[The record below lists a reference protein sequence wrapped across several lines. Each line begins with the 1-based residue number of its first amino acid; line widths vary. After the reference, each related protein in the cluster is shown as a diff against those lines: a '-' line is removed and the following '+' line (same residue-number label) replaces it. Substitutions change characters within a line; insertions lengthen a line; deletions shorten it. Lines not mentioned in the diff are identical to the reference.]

1 MTDLLAK
8 LASVFVEPAPEAARQ
23 RHHRVAV
30 APPAPCVGVIATPR
44 HALAIGSGVALVVAR
59 GVRARRALVCAWPP
73 GDWATPALQAPAG
86 GGARRLRRS
95 LAARGIDA
103 TATGSLVRTV
113 LPENPEDAVATAERA
128 LAAAAAPAVLVL
140 AGPRPEILDE
150 LLLAQDAIVV
160 AADPDADRCVAD
172 LAVATL
178 NARHPAVSACTLA
191 LGPVGRALAAS
202 GGTAPLGA
210 SRPLA
215 PVLEAVV

>member
-23 RHHRVAV
+23 RHHRVA
-30 APPAPCVGVIATPR
+30 PPAPCIGVIATPR

-160 AADPDADRCVAD
+160 AADHDADPCVVD

-178 NARHPAVSACTLA
+178 NGRHPAVSACSLA
-191 LGPVGRALAAS
+191 LGPVGRALAAA
-202 GGTAPLGA
+202 GATAPLGA

>member
-1 MTDLLAK
+1 VTDLLAK

-23 RHHRVAV
+23 PRQRVAV

-44 HALAIGSGVALVVAR
+44 HALAVGSAVALVVAR

-73 GDWATPALQAPAG
+73 GDWVTSALKAPAG
-86 GGARRLRRS
+86 AGARRLRRS
-95 LAARGIDA
+95 LVARGIDA

-113 LPENPEDAVATAERA
+113 LPENPEEALATAERA

-160 AADPDADRCVAD
+160 AADPDADRCVVD

-178 NARHPAVSACTLA
+178 NARHPAVSACSLP
-191 LGPVGRALAAS
+191 LGPVGRSLAAA
-202 GGTAPLGA
+202 GATAPLGA
-210 SRPLA
+210 TRPLA

>member
-8 LASVFVEPAPEAARQ
+8 LASVFVEPAPEAVRQ
-23 RHHRVAV
+23 RHHRLAV

-44 HALAIGSGVALVVAR
+44 RGLAIGSGVALVVAR
-59 GVRARRALVCAWPP
+59 GVRARRALVCAWPG

-160 AADPDADRCVAD
+160 AADPDANPCVVD

-191 LGPVGRALAAS
+191 LGPVGRALAAA
-202 GGTAPLGA
+202 GATAPLGA

>member
-23 RHHRVAV
+23 PRHRVAV

-44 HALAIGSGVALVVAR
+44 HALAVGSAVALVVAR
-59 GVRARRALVCAWPP
+59 GVRARRALVGAWPP
-73 GDWATPALQAPAG
+73 GDWVTSALKAPAG
-86 GGARRLRRS
+86 AGARRLRRS

-103 TATGSLVRTV
+103 AATGSLVRAV
-113 LPENPEDAVATAERA
+113 LPENPEEALATAERA
-128 LAAAAAPAVLVL
+128 LVAAAAPAVLVL

-160 AADPDADRCVAD
+160 AADPDADRCVVD

-178 NARHPAVSACTLA
+178 NARHPAVSACSLP
-191 LGPVGRALAAS
+191 LGPVGRALAAA
-202 GGTAPLGA
+202 GATAPLGA
-210 SRPLA
+210 TRPLA